1 MPVALV
7 ARNVL
12 LLTCLQKTR
21 MTIDDIAQLLNERLA
36 PLTSELKS
44 LGRRISGLSAEMAEM
59 REQVATKGDVK
70 ALERKLTEF
79 FNYLDKDVMENRK
92 RMKRVERHLGLP
104 PLQ

>member
-1 MPVALV
+1 
-7 ARNVL
+7 
-12 LLTCLQKTR
+12 
-21 MTIDDIAQLLNERLA
+21 MTIDDIAQLLDKGLA
-36 PLTSELKS
+36 PLSSELKS
-44 LGRRISGLSAEMAEM
+44 LGGRISGLKAEMADM

-92 RMKRVERHLGLP
+92 RMKRVERHLALP

>member
-1 MPVALV
+1 
-7 ARNVL
+7 
-12 LLTCLQKTR
+12 
-21 MTIDDIAQLLNERLA
+21 MTIDNFAQLLDKRLA

-44 LGRRISGLSAEMAEM
+44 LGGRISGVSAEMAEM

-79 FNYLDKDVMENRK
+79 FNYLDKDVMKNRK
-92 RMKRVERHLGLP
+92 RMQRLERHVALP